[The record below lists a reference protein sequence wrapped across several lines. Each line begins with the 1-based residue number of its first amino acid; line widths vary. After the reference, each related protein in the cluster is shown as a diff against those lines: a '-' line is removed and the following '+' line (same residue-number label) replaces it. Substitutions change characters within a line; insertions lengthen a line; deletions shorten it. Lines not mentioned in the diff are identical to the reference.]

1 MDIEQPNESKAKNN
15 LLNNN
20 LDDLD
25 IGFKIKKK
33 KKPVGEQ
40 DDSNKKRN
48 IINSQLSNDKLKY
61 IKVDEM
67 NVIKVKRSS
76 LTP

>member
-76 LTP
+76 